1 MKTRSNR
8 KKQSQTRKVRTPSVK
23 ILSVGA
29 SLYGAKKYRGDEIL
43 EFTRERELKKKM
55 PCLLDNVSFLGDLTQ
70 ARGYITK
77 DTILSKWNVK
87 SPIRLLN
94 LNRTNETFFRDLF
107 LNNTSVRLVSA
118 VKLSAD
124 ALQHIKYEHKY
135 LSMTLH
141 ERAFYEFCFA
151 FGFIDVDEQ
160 YSFMKLLVYLIKNE
174 LIDIER
180 RVHTSILNEVR
191 KRILL
196 YKLTHKI
203 FRTDKYN
210 RLSFYNIDRPIMLN
224 ICKLIHANH
233 TNIDGCSY
241 KKNKS
246 FWVYNNKSLHEVI
259 LFNPHHHLI
268 FDKVVE

>member
-1 MKTRSNR
+1 
-8 KKQSQTRKVRTPSVK
+8 
-23 ILSVGA
+23 
-29 SLYGAKKYRGDEIL
+29 
-43 EFTRERELKKKM
+43 
-55 PCLLDNVSFLGDLTQ
+55 
-70 ARGYITK
+70 
-77 DTILSKWNVK
+77 
-87 SPIRLLN
+87 
-94 LNRTNETFFRDLF
+94 
-107 LNNTSVRLVSA
+107 
-118 VKLSAD
+118 
-124 ALQHIKYEHKY
+124 
-135 LSMTLH
+135 MTLH